1 MNHSAE
7 DNKNRLIQRTGH
19 FEKLLTYQKSL
30 VIYDL
35 TYFFCHKYL
44 ERGDRTIDQMV
55 QAARSGKQNIAEG
68 SSFSATSK
76 KLEMNLIN
84 VAKSSLKELRAD
96 YEDYLRTR
104 GHRIWEDGSVEVE
117 AMRKI
122 GREHNDDVA
131 YFMKIAETR
140 PPETLANVVRCLILQ
155 NDFMLFRQLEALEN
169 DFLKNGGFSERM
181 AKKRI
186 EVIKRN
192 NKK

>member
-1 MNHSAE
+1 MKDSSK
-7 DNKNRLIQRTGH
+7 DTSNKNRLIQRTGH

-35 TYFFCHKYL
+35 TFYFCHKYL
-44 ERGDRTIDQMV
+44 ERGDRTIDQMI

-104 GHRIWEDGSVEVE
+104 GHRIWEDDSDEVE
-117 AMRKI
+117 AMKKI
-122 GREHNDDVA
+122 GREYNSDVD
-131 YFMKIAETR
+131 YFMNIAKSR
-140 PPETLANVVRCLILQ
+140 PPETVANMIRCLILQ
-155 NDFMLFRQLEALEN
+155 NDFLLFRQLEALER
-169 DFLKNGGFSERM
+169 DFLREGGFSERM
-181 AKKRI
+181 SKMRKEQLKKQQ
-186 EVIKRN
+186 
-192 NKK
+192 

>member
-1 MNHSAE
+1 MAE
-7 DNKNRLIQRTGH
+7 QNKDNSNKNRLIQRTGN

-35 TYFFCHKYL
+35 TFYFCHKYL
-44 ERGDRTIDQMV
+44 EKGDRTIDQMI

-68 SSFSATSK
+68 SSFAATSK

-122 GREHNDDVA
+122 GRKYNSDVA
-131 YFMKIAETR
+131 YFMNLAKTR
-140 PPETLANVVRCLILQ
+140 PPETIANMTRCLILQ
-155 NDFMLFRQLEALEN
+155 NDFMLFRQLEALER
-169 DFLKNGGFSERM
+169 DFLKEGGFSERM
-181 AKKRI
+181 TRMRI
-186 EVIKRN
+186 EHR
-192 NKK
+192 KKN

>member
-1 MNHSAE
+1 MAKQTKDNS
-7 DNKNRLIQRTGH
+7 NKNRLIQRTGH

-35 TYFFCHKYL
+35 TFYFCHKYL

-104 GHRIWEDGSVEVE
+104 RHRIWEDNSDEVE
-117 AMRKI
+117 AMKKI
-122 GREHNDDVA
+122 GREHNADVD
-131 YFMKIAETR
+131 YFMNIAKSR
-140 PPETLANVVRCLILQ
+140 PPETVANMVRCLILQ
-155 NDFMLFRQLEALEN
+155 NDFMLFRQLEALER
-169 DFLKNGGFSERM
+169 DFLREGGFSERM
-181 AKKRI
+181 SKMRKEYLR
-186 EVIKRN
+186 K
-192 NKK
+192 

>member
-1 MNHSAE
+1 MKDSSK
-7 DNKNRLIQRTGH
+7 DSSNKNRLIQRTGH

-35 TYFFCHKYL
+35 TFYFCHKYL

-104 GHRIWEDGSVEVE
+104 RHRIWEDNSDEVE
-117 AMRKI
+117 AMKKI
-122 GREHNDDVA
+122 GREHNADVD
-131 YFMKIAETR
+131 YFMNIAKSR
-140 PPETLANVVRCLILQ
+140 PPETVANMVRCLILQ
-155 NDFMLFRQLEALEN
+155 NDFMLFRQLEALER
-169 DFLKNGGFSERM
+169 DFLREGGFSERM
-181 AKKRI
+181 SKMRKEYLR
-186 EVIKRN
+186 K
-192 NKK
+192 